1 MLACQT
7 LAGRGLWVLCCFHC
21 IIGSTINFYASTITL
36 ARPCVYSALLG
47 AKYEEPYK
55 CIQNQTRAQTSP
67 NVQEKK
73 NAVNKAV

>member
-7 LAGRGLWVLCCFHC
+7 LAGRGLWMLCCFHC
-21 IIGSTINFYASTITL
+21 IIGSTINFYASIITL
-36 ARPCVYSALLG
+36 ARPCVYSALG

-55 CIQNQTRAQTSP
+55 CIHNQNRAQTSP
-67 NVQEKK
+67 NVQEK